1 MVYPLDMSNDGTPTA
16 VLELNAMKT
25 VASVTYYNLMGVES
39 SKPFDGVNIVV
50 TRYSDGSTSTQK
62 VLR

>member
-1 MVYPLDMSNDGTPTA
+1 MASDGTPTA

-39 SKPFDGVNIVV
+39 KKPFDGVNIVV
-50 TRYSDGSTSTQK
+50 TRYSDGSISTQK